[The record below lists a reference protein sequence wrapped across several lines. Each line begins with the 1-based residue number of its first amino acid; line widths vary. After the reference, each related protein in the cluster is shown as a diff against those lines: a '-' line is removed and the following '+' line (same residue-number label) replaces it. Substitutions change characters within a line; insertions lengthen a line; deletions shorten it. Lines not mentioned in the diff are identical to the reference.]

1 MATWQ
6 EENLSAILEYPF
18 DFDRYIAEQL
28 REIDDLDERIFAK
41 KVLMEGLGASSGRQ
55 SRNTRRWKSG
65 CIRKFPYRIMPMG
78 LCQR

>member
-41 KVLMEGLGASSGRQ
+41 K
-55 SRNTRRWKSG
+55 
-65 CIRKFPYRIMPMG
+65 F
-78 LCQR
+78 

>member
-28 REIDDLDERIFAK
+28 REIDDLDERILQKSSDGRPWARHPADRA
-41 KVLMEGLGASSGRQ
+41 EIPGAGKAGVSG
-55 SRNTRRWKSG
+55 NFHTG
-65 CIRKFPYRIMPMG
+65 
-78 LCQR
+78 